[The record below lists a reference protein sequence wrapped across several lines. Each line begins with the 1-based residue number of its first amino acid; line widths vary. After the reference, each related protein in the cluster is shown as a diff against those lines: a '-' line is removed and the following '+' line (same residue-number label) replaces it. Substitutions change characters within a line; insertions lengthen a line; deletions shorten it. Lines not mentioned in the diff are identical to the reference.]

1 MSAPE
6 LVIESVEGPERVMYR
21 ASGRTAV
28 GVGRQAD
35 CALRLDHSAVS
46 RNHALLTRHAEQ
58 WFVSDLNSRH
68 GTMLNGRRLE
78 PGASR
83 PLFDGDLL
91 TVRPWTLRCTLG
103 SQTSLERRVA
113 TRDDAARADVTVAV
127 FDRSVAQAPAGRLLH
142 LLTQATERIGSAT
155 SEAAVRELIVGTV
168 LEGSGLERAALIR
181 VPPEADSAAVLACR
195 PEAEADRLP
204 FSRTLLSAARS
215 GRVATLSTAADSIP
229 LGESL
234 LEAGVRTAVCAPA
247 GEGVFLYLDAQ
258 SARKPVDGE
267 TAAFCASLASLCGL
281 AESSLRRA
289 EAERRSARLN
299 AQLDAAREVQ
309 RRLVPKDSG
318 RCGRARYA
326 SVMVP
331 GVVVAGDLFDI
342 LDLGDGQVGF
352 FLGDVT
358 GKGVGPSLTMAAAQA
373 SLHLALREHRD
384 PARAATGVN
393 RFLAERSDT
402 GAFVTCWIGVLDTAS
417 GELRGV
423 DAGHGYALLK
433 RGDETAHAPPQ
444 PEPLRL
450 GRGIPLG
457 IDPDAEYHAEL
468 RAVGVGDRVV
478 LFSDG
483 VVEQINTLGEQFT
496 WDRAV
501 RALAGAKNAAEDVQA
516 LQTAVRTF
524 SAGVAQGD
532 DLTIGSIQLG

>member
-1 MSAPE
+1 MTAPE
-6 LVIESVEGPERVMYR
+6 FVIESVEGPERVTYR

-28 GVGRQAD
+28 GIGRQAD
-35 CALRLDHSAVS
+35 CTLRLDHSAVS

-68 GTMLNGRRLE
+68 GTMLNGRRLD

-83 PLFDGDLL
+83 PVFDGDLL
-91 TVRPWTLRCTLG
+91 TVRPWTLRCTIG

-113 TRDDAARADVTVAV
+113 MRDDGARADVTVAV
-127 FDRSVAQAPAGRLLH
+127 FDRSIARAPTGRLLH
-142 LLTQATERIGSAT
+142 LLSQATEHIGAAV
-155 SEAAVRELIVGTV
+155 SEADVRELILATV
-168 LEGSGLERAALIR
+168 LEGSALERAALIR

-195 PEAEADRLP
+195 PERETDRLP
-204 FSRTLLSAARS
+204 LSRTLLHAARG
-215 GRVATLSTAADSIP
+215 GRVATLSAASTVAP

-234 LEAGVRTAVCAPA
+234 LDAGVHTAVCAPA

-258 SARKPVDGE
+258 SARKPVDDE
-267 TAAFCASLASLCGL
+267 TAAFCGSLGSLYAL
-281 AESSLRRA
+281 ADSNLRRA
-289 EAERRSARLN
+289 GAERRSARLN

-309 RRLVPKDSG
+309 RRLVPRDAG
-318 RCGRARYA
+318 RCGPALYA

-331 GVVVAGDLFDI
+331 GIVVAGDLFDI
-342 LDLGDGQVGF
+342 IELDDGQVGF

-384 PARAATGVN
+384 PAQAATAVN
-393 RFLAERSDT
+393 RFLAERSET
-402 GAFVTCWIGVLDTAS
+402 GAFVTCWIGVIDPRA
-417 GELRGV
+417 GEVRCV

-433 RGDETAHAPPQ
+433 RANTDQE
-444 PEPLRL
+444 PEPLRI

-457 IDPDAEYHAEL
+457 IDPEGEYEVESRPIAP
-468 RAVGVGDRVV
+468 GDRVV

-483 VVEQINTLGEQFT
+483 VVEQTNTLGEQFT
-496 WDRAV
+496 WA
-501 RALAGAKNAAEDVQA
+501 RALAALVGSPSAEADVHA
-516 LQTAVRTF
+516 LQAAVRTF

-532 DLTIGSIQLG
+532 DLTIGSIQLT